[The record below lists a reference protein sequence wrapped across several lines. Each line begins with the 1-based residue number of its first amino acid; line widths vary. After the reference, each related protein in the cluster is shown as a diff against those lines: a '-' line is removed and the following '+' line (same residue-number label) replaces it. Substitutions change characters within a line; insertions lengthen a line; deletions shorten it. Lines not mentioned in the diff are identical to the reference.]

1 MSASTAF
8 EYGLLTMVSSDAD
21 FEQRVKEN
29 ATNFVGKS
37 AFACTNIRQLLLSS
51 HQNSLET
58 HLELEARAIAAVSV
72 DVTVKEGMAAFLE
85 KRPPDFKKFKPLQI
99 SI

>member
-29 ATNFVGKS
+29 ATLLANQPLP
-37 AFACTNIRQLLLSS
+37 ALNNIRQLLLSS

-58 HLELEARAIAAVSV
+58 HLELEARAIAAVSF